1 MGPTPPFS
9 VRRPK
14 SLFNGSATKGRGER
28 ERGLICKKNQR
39 RRRFYSHERAS
50 KKRENGDEIV
60 VLFRAADILRLL
72 RRGSLCDA
80 NFSTPAALLYSSVG
94 IRTSPLPLS
103 KVGSRAFGFPCL
115 QAAKKTL
122 IASQSN
128 QKPNERLGLDE

>member
-1 MGPTPPFS
+1 MLSPFPPPSLLVNGPYSPFS
-9 VRRPK
+9 LYDARNHCLMGRPP
-14 SLFNGSATKGRGER
+14 REGER
-28 ERGLICKKNQR
+28 EKGGLFAKKNQR

-60 VLFRAADILRLL
+60 VLFRAADISRLL

-115 QAAKKTL
+115 QAA
-122 IASQSN
+122 
-128 QKPNERLGLDE
+128 